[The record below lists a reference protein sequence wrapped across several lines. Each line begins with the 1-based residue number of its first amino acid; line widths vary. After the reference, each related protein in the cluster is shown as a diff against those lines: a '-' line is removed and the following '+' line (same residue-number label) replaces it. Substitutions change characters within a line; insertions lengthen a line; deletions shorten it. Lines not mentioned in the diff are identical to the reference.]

1 MTEAPLNRRETYL
14 KRFNALK
21 AERDASWLPHWREL
35 AENIRP
41 RAYRTLQNDA
51 ERGGEKKHSKI
62 INSTPTDAAR
72 TLASGMM
79 AGITSPSRPWFRFT
93 LQDVKQGKDP
103 AAKEWLNELE
113 NVVRESLAKSN
124 VYKGLHGSY
133 SDLGPFGTA
142 VFWLDEDA
150 EDGMRAYVLPPG
162 SYVLANSSRMAI
174 DTCYREMSL
183 TVAQLVE
190 MFGEEKCSH
199 TVREQWR
206 NKQLDVR
213 HEVLHLIEPNRDYVE
228 GKLGPKGKKYLS
240 AWMEVRSTDSVQGLD
255 GLLRESGYEEFPVM
269 APRWETTGEDVYGSS
284 PGMAALG
291 DCKALQHLE
300 KRAALAVDKVVNP
313 PMQMPVQLQ
322 HGNVS
327 LLPGDKVFVDSLTP
341 QQVVRPA
348 MEVNPNAISIFDLK
362 IARHEDRI
370 KRAFYADLWLAL
382 TQSDGQMTAREV
394 VERREEKLLQLG
406 TVLENLQD
414 ELLDPLLER
423 VIAILM
429 RQGRLPPA
437 PPEIAGQEMKVEY
450 TSIMAQAQKL
460 IATTGLERIASF
472 VGNLKIVAP
481 EAMDNLDVDKLV
493 AAYSDALGVPANTLR
508 PAKVV
513 EQIRKARAAAQQQQ
527 MATEQ
532 AAETAATAKTL
543 GDTSMEGP
551 NALNEM
557 LKGVGAR

>member
-1 MTEAPLNRRETYL
+1 MSELNRRETYL
-14 KRFNALK
+14 KRFASLK
-21 AERDASWLPHWREL
+21 ADRDASWLPHWREL
-35 AENIRP
+35 AENIIP
-41 RAYRTLQNDA
+41 RVFRTLQDDTNQ
-51 ERGGEKKHSKI
+51 GGQKKHGKI

-72 TLASGMM
+72 TLAAGMM

-93 LQDVKQGKDP
+93 LQDVGQNKAP
-103 AAKEWLNELE
+103 AVKEWLNELE
-113 NVVRESLAKSN
+113 SVVREALAKSN

-133 SDLGPFGTA
+133 SHLGPFGTA

-150 EDGMRAYVLPPG
+150 EDGLRAYVLPPG

-174 DTCYREMSL
+174 DTCYRELSL

-190 MFGEEKCSH
+190 MFGEEKCST

-206 NKQLDVR
+206 NKQHDVR
-213 HEVLHLIEPNRDYVE
+213 HEVLHLVEPNRDFQE
-228 GKLGPKGKKYLS
+228 GKLGPRGKRFIS
-240 AWMEVRSTDSVQGLD
+240 AWMEVRSTDTVQGLD

-300 KRAALAVDKVVNP
+300 RRAALAVDKVVNP
-313 PMQMPVQLQ
+313 PMQMPVALQ

-327 LLPGDKVFVDSLTP
+327 LLPGDKVFVDGLTP
-341 QQVVRPA
+341 QQTVRPA
-348 MEVNPNAISIFDLK
+348 LEVNPNSIGIFDLK
-362 IARHEDRI
+362 IARHEERI
-370 KRAFYADLWLAL
+370 RRAFYADLWLAL
-382 TQSDGQMTAREV
+382 TQSDGTMTAREV

-423 VIAILM
+423 VVNVLM

-472 VGNLKIVAP
+472 VGNLVAVSP
-481 EAMDNLDVDKLV
+481 EALDNLDTDKLV
-493 AAYSDALGVPANTLR
+493 AAYADALGVPANTLR

-513 EQIRKARAAAQQQQ
+513 EQLRKARAQAQQQQ
-527 MATEQ
+527 MAQEQ
-532 AAETAATAKTL
+532 AAQAAGTAKTL
-543 GDTSMEGP
+543 ADTPTEGAT
-551 NALNEM
+551 ALNEM
-557 LKGVGAR
+557 LRGVGAR

>member
-1 MTEAPLNRRETYL
+1 MEAPLNRRETYL

-21 AERDASWLPHWREL
+21 ADRDASWLPHWREL
-35 AENIRP
+35 AENICP
-41 RAYRTLQNDA
+41 RSFRTLQDDTN
-51 ERGGEKKHSKI
+51 RGGEKKHGKI
-62 INSTPTDAAR
+62 INSTPIDSARVLAA
-72 TLASGMM
+72 GMM
-79 AGITSPSRPWFRFT
+79 AGITSPSRPWYRFT
-93 LQDVKQGKDP
+93 LRDAKQNKDP
-103 AAKEWLNELE
+103 AAKAWLNDLE
-113 NVVRESLAKSN
+113 TETREALAKSN
-124 VYKGLHGSY
+124 VYKGLHGTY
-133 SDLGPFGTA
+133 THLGPFGTG

-150 EDGMRAYVLPPG
+150 EDGLRAYVLPPG

-174 DTCYREMSL
+174 DTCYRELSL

-190 MFGEEKCSH
+190 MFGEAKCSH
-199 TVREQWR
+199 AVREQYR
-206 NKQLDVR
+206 NKQLDER
-213 HEVLHLIEPNRDYVE
+213 HEVLHVVEPNRNYVE
-228 GKLGPKGKKYLS
+228 GMLGPKGKKYLS
-240 AWMEVRSTDSVQGLD
+240 AWMEVRATETVQGLD

-300 KRAALAVDKVVNP
+300 KRAALAVDKAVNP
-313 PMQMPVQLQ
+313 PMQLPVQLQ
-322 HGNVS
+322 HGNAS
-327 LLPGDKVFVDSLTP
+327 FLPGDKIYVDGLTP
-341 QQVVRPA
+341 QQVARPA
-348 MEVNPNAISIFDLK
+348 FEVNPQAISIFDLK
-362 IARHEDRI
+362 IARHEERI

-382 TQSDGQMTAREV
+382 TQSDGTMTAREV

-423 VIAILM
+423 VIAVLM

-437 PPEIAGQEMKVEY
+437 PPEIGGQEMKVEY

-472 VGNLKIVAP
+472 VGNLSQVDRTAL
-481 EAMDNLDVDKLV
+481 DNLDTDKLV
-493 AAYSDALGVPANTLR
+493 AAYADALGVPANTLR

-513 EQIRKARAAAQQQQ
+513 EQVRKARAQAQQQQ
-527 MATEQ
+527 MAQEQ
-532 AAETAATAKTL
+532 AAEVANTAKTMA
-543 GDTSMEGP
+543 DTSMEGP